1 MHATDFLFDREK
13 PAMPSNVLSLMQL
26 RTMPLHDQVK
36 TLLTNGKQSM
46 CGNIKKGVIHVS
58 VWSLMFSNTCISLT
72 IFVLFSQ
79 SYPIQPALGTFTS
92 GDRSNGCP
100 SIPAASGSIGTRL
113 LGCEKVFLKYYHTH
127 MCILIFS

>member
-1 MHATDFLFDREK
+1 MHATDFLFDSEK

-36 TLLTNGKQSM
+36 TLLTNGKQSL
-46 CGNIKKGVIHVS
+46 CGNIKKGVSHVS

-79 SYPIQPALGTFTS
+79 SYPI
-92 GDRSNGCP
+92 
-100 SIPAASGSIGTRL
+100 
-113 LGCEKVFLKYYHTH
+113 
-127 MCILIFS
+127 